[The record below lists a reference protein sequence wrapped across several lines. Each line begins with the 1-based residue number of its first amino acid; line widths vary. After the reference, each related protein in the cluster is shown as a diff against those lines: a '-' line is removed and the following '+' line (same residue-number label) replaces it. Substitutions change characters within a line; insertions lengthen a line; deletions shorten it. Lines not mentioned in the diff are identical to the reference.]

1 MGKQHI
7 PEPLRR
13 KDKKKSAGAAAAAP
27 AVCLVLLVLLV
38 LLIGAVIGRYQR
50 QIDSDVSVR
59 AKEFYFTSDFLDGET
74 HTLAPVS
81 SVVTGGAGASEGT
94 GTTEGTGVPAGS
106 EVTFTLGNHADEL
119 RYSEVDITYEV
130 SVRDVTGSSG
140 GGATETPDSG
150 VTVKNDDNTNTGKL
164 EKDKLVDEKITIS
177 GLKPGTYVVT
187 AVGTGG
193 YSKTLTATIV
203 VPSEKGDLYYYT
215 EIVAGEYTLLTVW
228 NEGDVEGEVTIT
240 YTGIPDNTNPNMK
253 DWVTGEG
260 TSQEKAV
267 DIAPH
272 ESKVFR
278 FFNESDIKVTGATHK
293 VPN

>member
-1 MGKQHI
+1 MGKRYI
-7 PEPLRR
+7 SKNLRR
-13 KDKKKSAGAAAAAP
+13 REKKKRAGAAAAVP
-27 AVCLVLLVLLV
+27 AVSFVLFLF
-38 LLIGAVIGRYQR
+38 LIGAVIGRYQR

-59 AKEFYFTSDFLDGET
+59 AKEFHFTSDFLDGET

-94 GTTEGTGVPAGS
+94 GTTEGTGVPAGA

-130 SVRDVTGSSG
+130 SVREVTGSSG

-150 VTVKNDDNTNTGKL
+150 VTVKNAEGTNTGTLTGNAKGDA
-164 EKDKLVDEKITIS
+164 EITIS
-177 GLKPGTYVVT
+177 GLKAGKTYTVT
-187 AVGTGG
+187 ATGNGG
-193 YSKTLTATIV
+193 YTKTLTATIV

-228 NEGDVEGEVTIT
+228 NEGDVAGEVTIT
-240 YTGIPDNTNPNMK
+240 YTGIPDNTNPNMM
-253 DWVTGEG
+253 DWATGDGVGVSQKVTI
-260 TSQEKAV
+260 S
-267 DIAPH
+267 PH

-278 FFNESDIKVTGATHK
+278 FFNGSDIKVTGATHK

>member
-59 AKEFYFTSDFLDGET
+59 AKEFYFTSDFLDGQT

-81 SVVTGGAGASEGT
+81 SVVSEGA
-94 GTTEGTGVPAGS
+94 GTTEGTGVPAGA

-119 RYSEVDITYEV
+119 RYSEVDITYK
-130 SVRDVTGSSG
+130 VTVEQVTSGSG
-140 GGATETPDSG
+140 GGTTGTSDSG
-150 VTVKNDDNTNTGKL
+150 VTVKKDGEELTGSETL
-164 EKDKLVDEKITIS
+164 SGGEVADAEITIS

-193 YSKTLTATIV
+193 YSKTLTAMIV
-203 VPSEKGDLYYYT
+203 VPSEKGELYFYT
-215 EIVAGEYTLLTVW
+215 ELVAGEYTLLTVW
-228 NEGDVEGEVTIT
+228 NEGDVAGEVTIT
-240 YTGIPDNTNPNMK
+240 YTGIPDNTNPNMM
-253 DWVTGEG
+253 DWVTGG
-260 TSQEKAV
+260 DTSSPKNV
-267 DIAPH
+267 VIAPH

-278 FFNESDIKVTGATHK
+278 FFNESDITVTGAAPK

>member
-1 MGKQHI
+1 MGKRHI

-94 GTTEGTGVPAGS
+94 GGPSGA

-119 RYSEVDITYEV
+119 RYSEVDINYT
-130 SVRDVTGSSG
+130 VRVEPTTDGSG
-140 GGATETPDSG
+140 GGTTGTSDSG
-150 VTVKNDDNTNTGKL
+150 VTVMKDGKELTDNEKLTGGEL
-164 EKDKLVDEKITIS
+164 ADAEITVS
-177 GLKPGTYVVT
+177 GLKAGKTYTVT
-187 AVGTGG
+187 ATGNGG
-193 YSKTLTATIV
+193 YTKTLTAKIV
-203 VPSEKGDLYYYT
+203 VPAKEGKLYYHL
-215 EIVAGEYTLLTVW
+215 ENVAGEYKLLTVW
-228 NEGDVEGEVTIT
+228 NEGDEAGEVTID
-240 YTGIPDNTNPNMK
+240 YTGIPDNTNPNMT
-253 DWVTGEG
+253 DWKTDDTGKKI
-260 TSQEKAV
+260 Q
-267 DIAPH
+267 IASR
-272 ESKVFR
+272 ESAVFR
-278 FFNESDIKVTGATHK
+278 FFGGSNITVTGATPK
-293 VPN
+293 TPD